1 MNKKIIIYLTS
12 ILLMLSFYMLYSNMP
27 TKKTI
32 YHNDQLNTIVHEL
45 DNGLKLYMS
54 VYKDAPRIQTNI
66 AIKAGSKYDPS
77 HATGLAH
84 YLEHMLF
91 KGTDIYGTN
100 DYEKEKFLLD
110 KIENLY
116 EDYRKIDMKDIS
128 QRELVWD
135 KIDSL
140 SNEAAKYAIPN
151 EYDKMLSSIG
161 AKGTNAYTS
170 LEKTVYV
177 NDIPSNQ
184 LEKWLKI
191 EAERFRKPVFRLFH
205 TELETVYEEKNRTL
219 DNDSRKLFY
228 EMMSG
233 LFVKHQYGTQTTI
246 GTIDHLKNP
255 SIKEIQ
261 KYFEKYYVPN
271 NMAICISGDFEPK
284 EVIDLTEKY
293 FGDFKRAEIEKFV
306 PATEEEI
313 TQPITKH
320 AYGPEAERLYMA
332 FRFPGVHSEDA
343 LKLKMV
349 DMILSNRTAGLID
362 LNLNQEQKIIGGG
375 CFPYILQ
382 DYSLH
387 AFYGSPKQ
395 NQTLEEVKDLLLNE
409 IKNIKEGNFP
419 EWLLSAIISDLKL
432 EQIKNYETNNG
443 RAGEFVE
450 SFTLDVEWDVYS
462 EEINYM
468 SKLTKNDLVEFANK
482 YYKDNYVLVYK
493 HTGIDESIQK
503 VTKPKITPVDVNRD
517 IKSEFLTKITEE
529 EVKNI
534 QPVFIDFDEDIKK
547 EKINEVELL
556 YKKNNENQRFK
567 IEYIIK
573 KGTNYNPKTKIAV
586 EYFNFIGSDNI
597 NPSDKKQEFY
607 KLGCDL
613 NINCNYEETR
623 ISLTGINDNFEKS
636 LSLLEDLLNN
646 PVADEEALRN
656 LKIDVLKKRNDS
668 KLNKNTI
675 LFSGMRSYA
684 RYGKES
690 PFSNVLSDLEI
701 QNLKS
706 QDLIEIIKNL
716 TTNDHIIT
724 YYGPCEI
731 TNLKNKLTEIHT
743 NNQNLNKVSKENN
756 LKELE
761 INKNKIFIV
770 DYDMK
775 QAEVLFF
782 AKGPNLQIEEI
793 PLMKF
798 HNEYFGGGMSSIV
811 FQEMRESKALAY
823 SVYSTYTI
831 PSEKDN
837 AHYSFSYIGTQADKL
852 SEGMQGMFD
861 LLNEMPEAKINMENA
876 RNGIIQKTNTE
887 RITKSKVIN
896 QYLKAEKMGVN
907 YDIRKDIYNGAK
919 SFQMNDLVKFHKNYI
934 KNDNYTIMIL
944 GNKEALD
951 LEKIKKYGE
960 IEFLT
965 LNDIFG
971 Y

>member
-1 MNKKIIIYLTS
+1 MNKKIIISLTA
-12 ILLMLSFYMLYSNMP
+12 ILLILSFFMLYSNMP
-27 TKKTI
+27 LKKTI
-32 YHNDQLNTIVHEL
+32 YHKDQLNTIIHEL

-66 AIKAGSKYDPS
+66 AIKAGSKYDPN

-100 DYEKEKFLLD
+100 DYEKEKVLLD

-116 EDYRKIDMKDIS
+116 EDYRKIDMKDVS
-128 QRELVWD
+128 SRELVWD

-219 DNDSRKLFY
+219 DNDGRKLFY

-284 EVIDLTEKY
+284 EVINLTEKY
-293 FGDFKRAEIEKFV
+293 FGNFKRAEVEEFV
-306 PATEEEI
+306 PAKEEEI
-313 TQPITKH
+313 TQPIIKH
-320 AYGPEAERLYMA
+320 AYGPESERLYMA
-332 FRFPGVHSEDA
+332 FRFPGVHSKDA

-362 LNLNQEQKIIGGG
+362 LNLNQEQKVIGGG

-419 EWLLSAIISDLKL
+419 EWLLPAIISDLKL

-450 SFTLDVEWDVYS
+450 SFTLDVEWDVYA

-493 HTGIDESIQK
+493 HTGVDESIQK
-503 VTKPKITPVDVNRD
+503 VNKPKITPVDVNRD
-517 IKSEFLTKITEE
+517 LKSEFLTKITEE

-534 QPVFIDFDEDIKK
+534 QPVFINFDEDIKK
-547 EKINEVELL
+547 EKINEVDLL

-573 KGTNYNPKTKIAV
+573 KGTNDDPKTKIAV

-613 NINCNYEETR
+613 NINCNYEETK

-636 LSLLEDLLNN
+636 LNLLEDLLKN
-646 PVADEEALRN
+646 PVADEEALQN

-690 PFSNVLSDLEI
+690 PFSNVLSDFEI

-724 YYGPCEI
+724 YYGSCEI
-731 TNLKNKLTEIHT
+731 NNLKNKLKEIHT
-743 NNQNLNKVSKENN
+743 NTQNLNKVSEEKEF
-756 LKELE
+756 KELE
-761 INKNKIFIV
+761 INRNKIFIV
-770 DYDMK
+770 NYDMK

-837 AHYSFSYIGTQADKL
+837 SHYSFSYIGTQADKL

-861 LLNEMPEAKINMENA
+861 LLNDMPEAKINMENA

-896 QYLKAEKMGVN
+896 QYLKAEKMGLN
-907 YDIRKDIYNGAK
+907 YDIRKDIYNGVK
-919 SFQMNDLVKFHKNYI
+919 NFQMNDLVNFHNNYI

-944 GNKEALD
+944 GNKDALD

-965 LNDIFG
+965 LTDVFG